1 VLSHTG
7 IDFCPVREINECLAR
22 GFSLKYVIHQGPF
35 LFFVFARLL
44 TAAKYFETL
53 KGQVEIKKI
62 TFYIY
67 SGLEFNSIPLTNGL

>member
-1 VLSHTG
+1 MLG
-7 IDFCPVREINECLAR
+7 QDIFFEIR
-22 GFSLKYVIHQGPF
+22 DSSGTFSVSF
-35 LFFVFARLL
+35 SFAHLL

-67 SGLEFNSIPLTNGL
+67 SGFEFNSIPLTNGL